1 MGVSENS
8 VPLNP
13 MVLLIIIPIKWLF
26 HWEYT
31 LFSDKPIC
39 RRHCGVGVT
48 LPSCGYRQ
56 EAAEKLATEEGIRA
70 ERPSHKPGSI
80 GYIWRMAISGWAH
93 THRYI

>member
-1 MGVSENS
+1 MQASLWSRYHGLKECV
-8 VPLNP
+8 
-13 MVLLIIIPIKWLF
+13 
-26 HWEYT
+26 T
-31 LFSDKPIC
+31 L
-39 RRHCGVGVT
+39 

-93 THRYI
+93 THIGTYIYIYTHTHIYIEKRNSCNIGNASQSRF